1 MNWEPKII
9 DVIGKSKIWEGEY
22 AGNGQIFK
30 NQPMKRPI
38 NEKLWLQNGIS
49 DLISNKNCLAWHL
62 NATKTTLKSA
72 NIHKIIYHYSILS
85 VDLIIETGVL
95 HQKTVITW

>member
-22 AGNGQIFK
+22 AENGQVLIYQPVKRPK
-30 NQPMKRPI
+30 NQ
-38 NEKLWLQNGIS
+38 KLWLQNGIS
-49 DLISNKNCLAWHL
+49 DLISTQNCIAWHL
-62 NATKTTLKSA
+62 NATKRTLKSA
-72 NIHKIIYHYSILS
+72 NIHKIIDHNSILS